1 MCKRRRSGQGLQS
14 IVTPCSSPI
23 ESKAH
28 PHHWLTSRVLLP
40 EFTTQNFDK
49 SQISVLL
56 FSLEW
61 LMIPGMQ
68 KVSQV

>member
-1 MCKRRRSGQGLQS
+1 MCKRRRIGQGLQNT
-14 IVTPCSSPI
+14 VTPCLSPI
-23 ESKAH
+23 ESRAH
-28 PHHWLTSRVLLP
+28 PHHWLTSLVLLP

-49 SQISVLL
+49 SQTSVLL

-61 LMIPGMQ
+61 LTIPGMQ